1 MGRGLRLEAAF
12 QMREGFGVNERK
24 RMAFGHGRRLLSGAI
39 VLCFGLLAAAL
50 APLAL
55 LAVVDN
61 PLATITGAVC
71 AAAGSV
77 LASLAVALRRARKRL
92 RDLHRRAEELADHNW
107 ELKEA
112 EERARSLLEAQ
123 GDIIVRRDASSLVT
137 YANDAFCKL
146 CGRDRDDLLG
156 SRFHPR
162 VVEQGQAVLLADGTR
177 GYDQK
182 IESADGVRWIAWR
195 EVVVR
200 AGEHTQV
207 QSVGRDVTDRVEA
220 QRQLSAARD
229 QAEAASRAKSRFLA
243 MISHEIRT
251 PLSGMLGMSDL
262 LLDTALTAEQTTYA
276 RAVKTSGDL
285 LLSLIDEILDFSK
298 IEAGRLDIVPA
309 AFDLPA
315 LVEETVELIAP
326 RAQQKNLD
334 IGSYMDRRLPRQL
347 VGDAARLRQVLLNL
361 VGNAIKFTPAGAV
374 AVMVEPSAEAGAL
387 RFSVSDTG
395 IGIAASEQGRIFL
408 EFEQAEGGASRK
420 FGGTGLGLAISKRII
435 AGLGGTLAV
444 ESVPGAGSTFWF
456 SLALAPVA
464 APDVLADQPVLRG
477 TDVLIVAPTASSAS
491 MVARYLTDWGAH
503 TCLVADEQTAR
514 SLLTER
520 TWSAILLDR
529 AIGAEACER
538 LAQAAMTIDRRIALL
553 TPSDRHAIAEFD
565 RAGFT
570 GYLVKPVRADSLMA
584 RMTAKDAGFER
595 FEREAHRHTPPAAA
609 GLPEAA
615 RPLAVLVAEDNEINA
630 LLAQTQLTRLGHR
643 PRLVTSGD
651 AAVEACL
658 AAAEA
663 GVPYDLLLMDLH
675 MPGGDGLQA
684 LRRIRALEAQG
695 RAPHLPVFALTANA
709 FEEDREACLA
719 AGMDGFLVKPLE
731 RAQLLDVL
739 AGISARSLAA

>member
-1 MGRGLRLEAAF
+1 
-12 QMREGFGVNERK
+12 MREGFGVKESK
-24 RMAFGHGRRLLSGAI
+24 RMVFDHGRRLLPGATA
-39 VLCFGLLAAAL
+39 LLVGALAAGVAAL
-50 APLAL
+50 AL
-55 LAVVDN
+55 LMMVDN
-61 PLATITGAVC
+61 PLAAIIAGAVC
-71 AAAGSV
+71 AT
-77 LASLAVALRRARKRL
+77 ASGAIAWLAVALRRARKSL
-92 RDLHRRAEELADHNW
+92 SALHRRAEDLADRNW

-123 GDIIVRRDASSLVT
+123 GDVIVRRDASGLVT

-146 CGRDRDDLLG
+146 CGRDRDALVG
-156 SRFHPR
+156 SGFHPPLI
-162 VVEQGQAVLLADGTR
+162 EQGQGILLPDGTR

-182 IESADGVRWIAWR
+182 IETAEGVRWIAWR
-195 EVVVR
+195 EVIVR
-200 AGEHTQV
+200 AGEQTQV

-262 LLDTALTAEQTTYA
+262 LLDTLLTAEQATYA

-298 IEAGRLDIVPA
+298 VEAGRLDIVSVP
-309 AFDLPA
+309 FDLPA

-326 RAQQKNLD
+326 RAHQKNLD
-334 IGSYMDRRLPRQL
+334 IGSYMDRRLPRQV

-374 AVMVEPSAEAGAL
+374 AVMVEPSVDGAAL

-435 AGLGGTLAV
+435 ERLGGTLAV
-444 ESVPGAGSTFWF
+444 ESVPGAGSTFRF

-464 APDVLADQPVLRG
+464 APDIVADQPSLRVM
-477 TDVLIVAPTASSAS
+477 DVLIVAPMASSAS
-491 MVARYLTDWGAH
+491 VVARYLADWGAR
-503 TCLVADEQTAR
+503 TCLVANEPTAR
-514 SLLTER
+514 SLLAER
-520 TWSAILLDR
+520 AWSAILLDR

-538 LAQAAMTIDRRIALL
+538 LAQAASTINRRIALL
-553 TPSDRHAIAEFD
+553 TPSDRHAIAELD
-565 RAGFT
+565 GAGFT
-570 GYLVKPVRADSLMA
+570 GYLVKPVRAQSLLA
-584 RMTAKDAGFER
+584 RMTANDADFER
-595 FEREAHRHTPPAAA
+595 FEREAHQPTRPIAA

-615 RPLAVLVAEDNEINA
+615 RALTVLVAEDNEINA
-630 LLAQTQLTRLGHR
+630 LLAQAQLTRLGHR
-643 PRLVTSGD
+643 PRVVASGD
-651 AAVEACL
+651 AAVDACL
-658 AAAEA
+658 AAVEQ
-663 GVPYDLLLMDLH
+663 GEPYDLLLMDLQ
-675 MPGGDGLQA
+675 MPGGDGLEA
-684 LRRIRALEAQG
+684 VRRIRELEAQG
-695 RAPHLPVFALTANA
+695 RAPRLPIFALTANA
-709 FEEDREACLA
+709 FEEDRAACLA

-739 AGISARSLAA
+739 AKISSATPLAA